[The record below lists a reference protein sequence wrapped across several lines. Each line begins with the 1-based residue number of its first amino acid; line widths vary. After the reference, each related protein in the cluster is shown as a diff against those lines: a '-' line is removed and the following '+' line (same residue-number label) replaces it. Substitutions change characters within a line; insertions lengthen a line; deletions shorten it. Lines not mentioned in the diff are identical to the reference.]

1 MKGKTNAMRQLDKA
15 GIEYTTMEYEVD
27 EKDLSGIHVA
37 AQLGQAVEQVFK
49 TLVLHGDKT
58 GFLVCC
64 IPVAEE
70 LDLKKVARV
79 SGNKHTEMIPMK
91 DLLAVTGYVRGG
103 CSPIGMKKAFPTWID
118 ETCILYEQI
127 AISAGIRGA
136 QIIIEPQTLIDFVQA
151 QTADLTVLD

>member
-15 GIEYTTMEYEVD
+15 GIAYTTMEYEVD
-27 EKDLSGIHVA
+27 EKDLSGVHVA
-37 AQLGQAVEQVFK
+37 AQLGQAAEQVFK

-64 IPVAEE
+64 VPVAEE
-70 LDLKKVARV
+70 LDLKKVARA
-79 SGNKHTEMIPMK
+79 SGNTHAEMIPMK
-91 DLLAVTGYVRGG
+91 DLLATTGYIRGG

-118 ETCILYEQI
+118 ETCVLYEQI
-127 AISAGIRGA
+127 AVSAGIRGA
-136 QIIIEPQTLIDFVQA
+136 QIIIEPQALIDFVQA